1 MNYFFNT
8 YYIKIYSFNK
18 EILKYKNDFQL
29 LNLNERNIGELYK
42 QFQKID
48 INNDNYIQYFELL
61 KYLELE
67 STKFILHI
75 FDIYDVEKSG
85 IFILFFILFSW
96 IFIFILFNF
105 LGMVYFKDFVFITWN
120 ICTIEKLSLERF
132 VFDLYDVEDVGALD
146 IRDLF
151 AMMKDIYGRDFNKN
165 YQIQK

>member
-85 IFILFFILFSW
+85 IFLFFSFIFFHFILFH
-96 IFIFILFNF
+96 LF
-105 LGMVYFKDFVFITWN
+105 T
-120 ICTIEKLSLERF
+120 
-132 VFDLYDVEDVGALD
+132 
-146 IRDLF
+146 
-151 AMMKDIYGRDFNKN
+151 
-165 YQIQK
+165 